1 MKQNKLRQA
10 KSKLAAASVI
20 ALLSLSLL
28 SCQQDAERTSQ
39 GSTRG
44 GTLTNVNVRGQ
55 LINNAE
61 PNLSHF
67 ASKLKQGHQQV
78 HIVQIGDSH
87 TAADFFSGN
96 LRTLFQQRYGDA
108 GPGFVPAISIPG
120 QRTATINRRS
130 DKQQWELFSS
140 RKDERFDYPLG
151 GLIALPMTSASTVQ
165 LMPLQAANG
174 VYQLQALYQNT
185 AGSQMSVSPA
195 ASSPVALP
203 ATGNYWRFS
212 SPVNTQLPA
221 EVTVSNDNNLKL
233 GGWLLR
239 SNRPGVMLSAI
250 GINGATINMIDKWQ
264 PQWVETLAQMSPDMV
279 ILAYGT
285 NEAFNDKLDLIA
297 YQQSLREKIRQIRQ
311 YMPKSVIVLVGPNDS
326 IKFNDATSC
335 DAKMPV
341 HLKNVIKVQ
350 KAIAAQEKTLFWDW
364 QDFMG
369 GPCSI
374 RSWAAQDLARPD
386 NVHLSAE
393 GYKRSAQGFY
403 QQLSQLLN

>member
-1 MKQNKLRQA
+1 MKRNRLRQA
-10 KSKLAAASVI
+10 KSKVAAASVI
-20 ALLSLSLL
+20 ALLSLGLL
-28 SCQQDAERTSQ
+28 SCQQSTERTTK
-39 GSTRG
+39 GSTRM
-44 GTLTNVNVRGQ
+44 LAEADVQGQ

-61 PNLSHF
+61 PNLSRL
-67 ASKLKQGHQQV
+67 ANKLKQGNQQV

-87 TAADFFSGN
+87 TAADFFSGD

-108 GPGFVPAISIPG
+108 GPGFVPAISVPG
-120 QRTATINRRS
+120 QRTATINRKS

-151 GLIALPMTSASTVQ
+151 GLIALPMTPASRVQ
-165 LMPLQAANG
+165 LVPLQAAAG
-174 VYQLQALYQNT
+174 TYQLQALYQNSS
-185 AGSQMSVSPA
+185 GGQMYVSPA
-195 ASSPVALP
+195 SSSPISLP
-203 ATGNYWRFS
+203 TTGNTWRFS
-212 SPVNTQLPA
+212 TPVNIQLPA

-239 SNRPGVMLSAI
+239 SNRPGVTLSAI
-250 GINGATINMIDKWQ
+250 GINGATINMFDKWQ

-285 NEAFNDKLDLIA
+285 NEAFNDNLDLAA

-311 YMPKSVIVLVGPNDS
+311 RMPDSVILLIGPNDS
-326 IKFNDATSC
+326 MKFSNAASC
-335 DAKMPV
+335 EAKMPV
-341 HLKNVIKVQ
+341 HLMNVIKIQ
-350 KAIAAQEKTLFWDW
+350 KAVAAQENTLFWDW
-364 QDFMG
+364 QAFMG

-393 GYKRSAQGFY
+393 GYKKSAQALY
-403 QQLSQLLN
+403 RQLSQMLN